1 MHNLRN
7 IYLPQVKA
15 LHLESKTRGKPMG
28 EEYLQWRKEFKYMKK
43 KWGNL
48 LNSDPFYSPYL
59 SREQEDWSITI
70 SDSDLFIR

>member
-1 MHNLRN
+1 
-7 IYLPQVKA
+7 
-15 LHLESKTRGKPMG
+15 MG